1 MQLQFSNKQIIWS
14 SLLCFSAIAFPLTS
28 QAITVQEVPNPR
40 QLNNTWV
47 TDKANILSDS
57 TETQLNQMIS
67 DLEAKNGSEIAVV
80 TVLDTKPSATP
91 KAFATELFNF
101 WGIGKKGTN
110 NGVLLLISSGE
121 RRVQI
126 ETGSG
131 IQSILPDAKVVGIIQ
146 TEITPRFK
154 QQDFDGGT
162 LAGTKAL
169 VNVLQTPRVNAPS
182 QTTLPLAPLVPSQG
196 VKPSPIPSQS
206 PVISNSTSPGEDS
219 SNLIYGLLGLLF
231 IAFIAFIPCF
241 IIFRIFR
248 SLFSRI
254 SRYRHRRYPRNYSS
268 NSPNYCGGGGY
279 YSGNSIDI
287 FRSLFSG
294 KSPFLRRRYPRHYS
308 SNSHN
313 YYDGGGYYSGNSID
327 YSSTSDY
334 SSNSSNDDCG
344 GYYSSNSSDYSIN
357 NSDCGG
363 SFGGGDSSGGGAGA
377 DYSSSSSSSSDCGG
391 SFGGGNSS
399 GGGAGA
405 DYSSSSSS
413 SSDCSSSSSSS
424 SDCSSS
430 SSDYSSS
437 SSDYSSSSSDY
448 SSSSSDY
455 SSSGGGGGDW

>member
-1 MQLQFSNKQIIWS
+1 MQLQVSNKQIIWIGWLS
-14 SLLCFSAIAFPLTS
+14 FSAIAFPVTS

-40 QLNNTWV
+40 QVNNTWV

-80 TVLDTKPSATP
+80 TVPHTKPSATP
-91 KAFATELFNF
+91 KAFGTELFNF
-101 WGIGKKGTN
+101 WGIGKKGKN

-131 IQSILPDAKVVGIIQ
+131 IQSILPDAKAVGIIQ

-162 LAGTKAL
+162 LAETKAL
-169 VNVLQTPRVNAPS
+169 VNVLQTPMVNAHS
-182 QTTLPLAPLVPSQG
+182 QTTLPLAPIVPSQG

-206 PVISNSTSPGEDS
+206 PVISNSTSTGEDS

-248 SLFSRI
+248 SLFSGKSPSPSHGRY
-254 SRYRHRRYPRNYSS
+254 SRNYSNNNCNYSTNRPNYSS
-268 NSPNYCGGGGY
+268 NNR
-279 YSGNSIDI
+279 N
-287 FRSLFSG
+287 
-294 KSPFLRRRYPRHYS
+294 YS

-313 YYDGGGYYSGNSID
+313 YCGGAGDYSINSID
-327 YSSTSDY
+327 YCTSSDY
-334 SSNSSNDDCG
+334 SSNSSSDDCG
-344 GYYSSNSSDYSIN
+344 GYYSTNSSDYCIS

-363 SFGGGDSSGGGAGA
+363 SFGGGDSSGGGAGG
-377 DYSSSSSSSSDCGG
+377 DYSISSSDCGG
-391 SFGGGNSS
+391 SFGGGDSS
-399 GGGAGA
+399 GGGAGG
-405 DYSSSSSS
+405 DYSIS
-413 SSDCSSSSSSS
+413 SSDCGGSFGGGDYSS
-424 SDCSSS
+424 SSS

-437 SSDYSSSSSDY
+437 SSSSD
-448 SSSSSDY
+448 

>member
-14 SLLCFSAIAFPLTS
+14 SWLCFAAIAFPLTS

-67 DLEAKNGSEIAVV
+67 DLDAKNGSEIAVV
-80 TVLDTKPSATP
+80 TVPDTKPSATP

-101 WGIGKKGTN
+101 WGIGKKGKN

-131 IQSILPDAKVVGIIQ
+131 IQSILPDAQVVGIIKN
-146 TEITPRFK
+146 EITPRFK

-162 LAGTKAL
+162 LAGTKEL
-169 VNVLQTPRVNAPS
+169 VNVLQTPMVNAQS
-182 QTTLPLAPLVPSQG
+182 QTTLPFAPIVPSQG

-206 PVISNSTSPGEDS
+206 PVISNSTSTGEDS

-268 NSPNYCGGGGY
+268 NNRNYGSHTPNYSSNNHNYSSHSPNY
-279 YSGNSIDI
+279 SSHSID
-287 FRSLFSG
+287 
-294 KSPFLRRRYPRHYS
+294 
-308 SNSHN
+308 
-313 YYDGGGYYSGNSID
+313 D
-327 YSSTSDY
+327 SSTRDY
-334 SSNSSNDDCG
+334 SSNSSSDDCG
-344 GYYSSNSSDYSIN
+344 GYYSTNSSDYSISN
-357 NSDCGG
+357 
-363 SFGGGDSSGGGAGA
+363 
-377 DYSSSSSSSSDCGG
+377 SDCGG

-413 SSDCSSSSSSS
+413 SDYSSSSS
-424 SDCSSS
+424 SDYSSSS

-437 SSDYSSSSSDY
+437 SSD
-448 SSSSSDY
+448 

>member
-1 MQLQFSNKQIIWS
+1 MQLQVSNKQIIWS

-40 QLNNTWV
+40 QVNNTWV

-80 TVLDTKPSATP
+80 TVPDTKPSATP

-101 WGIGKKGTN
+101 WGIGKKGKN

-146 TEITPRFK
+146 TEITPPFK

-169 VNVLQTPRVNAPS
+169 VNVLQTPIVNAQS
-182 QTTLPLAPLVPSQG
+182 QTTLPFAPIVPSQG

-206 PVISNSTSPGEDS
+206 PVISNSTSTGEDS

-231 IAFIAFIPCF
+231 IAFIAFISCF
-241 IIFRIFR
+241 IILRIFR

-254 SRYRHRRYPRNYSS
+254 SRSRHRPYPRNYSS
-268 NSPNYCGGGGY
+268 HNRNYGSHNRYYSSHNRYYSSHSPNY
-279 YSGNSIDI
+279 
-287 FRSLFSG
+287 
-294 KSPFLRRRYPRHYS
+294 S
-308 SNSHN
+308 SHSV
-313 YYDGGGYYSGNSID
+313 D

-334 SSNSSNDDCG
+334 SSNSSSDDCG
-344 GYYSSNSSDYSIN
+344 GYYSSNSSDYSISN
-357 NSDCGG
+357 
-363 SFGGGDSSGGGAGA
+363 
-377 DYSSSSSSSSDCGG
+377 SDCGG

-405 DYSSSSSS
+405 DYSSISSSDCGGSFGGGNSTGGGAGADYSS
-413 SSDCSSSSSSS
+413 SSDYSS
-424 SDCSSS
+424 SDYSSSDYSSSS

-437 SSDYSSSSSDY
+437 SSSSDYSS

>member
-1 MQLQFSNKQIIWS
+1 MQLQFSNKQIIWT

-28 QAITVQEVPNPR
+28 QAITVQKVPNPR
-40 QLNNTWV
+40 QVNNTWV

-80 TVLDTKPSATP
+80 TVPDTKPSATP

-131 IQSILPDAKVVGIIQ
+131 IKNILPDAQVVGIIT

-169 VNVLQTPRVNAPS
+169 VNVLQTPTVNAKS
-182 QTTLPLAPLVPSQG
+182 QTTLPLAPIVPSQG
-196 VKPSPIPSQS
+196 VKPSQIPSQS
-206 PVISNSTSPGEDS
+206 PVISNSTSTGEDS

-268 NSPNYCGGGGY
+268 NNRNHGSNSPNYSSNNRN
-279 YSGNSIDI
+279 YSI
-287 FRSLFSG
+287 
-294 KSPFLRRRYPRHYS
+294 
-308 SNSHN
+308 NSHN
-313 YYDGGGYYSGNSID
+313 YYGGAGDSSSNSID
-327 YSSTSDY
+327 YCTSSDY
-334 SSNSSNDDCG
+334 STHSSSDDCG
-344 GYYSSNSSDYSIN
+344 GYYSTNSSDYSISS
-357 NSDCGG
+357 SDCGG
-363 SFGGGDSSGGGAGA
+363 SFGGGDSSGGGAGG
-377 DYSSSSSSSSDCGG
+377 DYSSSSSDDCGG
-391 SFGGGNSS
+391 G
-399 GGGAGA
+399 
-405 DYSSSSSS
+405 
-413 SSDCSSSSSSS
+413 
-424 SDCSSS
+424 
-430 SSDYSSS
+430 DYSSS

-448 SSSSSDY
+448 SSSSSSSD

>member
-1 MQLQFSNKQIIWS
+1 MQLQVSNKQIIWTS
-14 SLLCFSAIAFPLTS
+14 FLCFSAIAFPVTS

-40 QLNNTWV
+40 QVNNTWV

-80 TVLDTKPSATP
+80 TVPDTKPSATP
-91 KAFATELFNF
+91 KIFATELFNV
-101 WGIGKKGTN
+101 WGIGKKGKN

-131 IQSILPDAKVVGIIQ
+131 IQSVLPDAKVVGIIK

-169 VNVLQTPRVNAPS
+169 VNVLQTPTVNAQS
-182 QTTLPLAPLVPSQG
+182 QTALPLAPIVPSQG

-206 PVISNSTSPGEDS
+206 PVISNSTSTGEDS

-241 IIFRIFR
+241 IIFRIFC

-254 SRYRHRRYPRNYSS
+254 SRSRHRRYPRNYSS
-268 NSPNYCGGGGY
+268 NNRNYSSHSPN
-279 YSGNSIDI
+279 
-287 FRSLFSG
+287 
-294 KSPFLRRRYPRHYS
+294 YS
-308 SNSHN
+308 SNSV
-313 YYDGGGYYSGNSID
+313 D
-327 YSSTSDY
+327 YSINSVDY
-334 SSNSSNDDCG
+334 SINSSSDDCG
-344 GYYSSNSSDYSIN
+344 GYYSSNSSDYSISN
-357 NSDCGG
+357 
-363 SFGGGDSSGGGAGA
+363 
-377 DYSSSSSSSSDCGG
+377 SDCGG

-405 DYSSSSSS
+405 DYSSSIS
-413 SSDCSSSSSSS
+413 SSDCGGSFGGGNSSGGGAGG
-424 SDCSSS
+424 
-430 SSDYSSS
+430 DYSSS
-437 SSDYSSSSSDY
+437 SSDYSSSNSDYSSSNSDY
-448 SSSSSDY
+448 SSSSSSD
-455 SSSGGGGGDW
+455 SSSGGSGGDW